1 MKQPNP
7 TARQSDA
14 TGASS
19 SNAPSISRRAFV
31 GATAALGAAS
41 LGGAADLV
49 RTYGE
54 AQAAEA
60 AEERTFECVCR
71 PNCHGFC
78 RHKVTVRDGLVVKS
92 ERASFPDSRYDR
104 ICLRGITS
112 LQRIYDPDRIKYP
125 MRRAGRARR
134 GQMGAHHLGRG
145 HRHYRNEVEG
155 TSSPAM
161 VRRRLLSTIRAAM
174 CRC

>member
-7 TARQSDA
+7 TARRSDE

-41 LGGAADLV
+41 LGGAADLFG
-49 RTYGE
+49 TYGE

-104 ICLRGITS
+104 ICLRGIDVYKRQGENGTRISSEYTS
-112 LQRIYDPDRIKYP
+112 CPSTTPNRKHP
-125 MRRAGRARR
+125 AGNTASQALVGDTSPGSVSYTHLGTEWARR
-134 GQMGAHHLGRG
+134 R
-145 HRHYRNEVEG
+145 Y
-155 TSSPAM
+155 PK
-161 VRRRLLSTIRAAM
+161 
-174 CRC
+174 